1 MSVRDN
7 FTLDNAKEIIEYAL
21 EQLYKNDSALVQYP
35 SIKEAV
41 SENCLLFRIGLY
53 MHDFIRQNSLF
64 SNISVDCQ
72 YNRNF
77 QHPKSMFKPTLEGIE
92 KAVKNPIPDLLLHQ
106 RGSNENNLFLIELK
120 KGKPLQKE
128 IENDAEKLCYFTNE
142 THEYK
147 YAYGFSIWLY
157 KRSWARIKVYQNGKE
172 RSHLDYVWR
181 CTRRK

>member
-120 KGKPLQKE
+120 KGNPCRKKLKMTQKSCV
-128 IENDAEKLCYFTNE
+128 ILPMKLMNINMHMDFPFGCIRDLGLGL
-142 THEYK
+142 K
-147 YAYGFSIWLY
+147 Y
-157 KRSWARIKVYQNGKE
+157 IKMGKKE
-172 RSHLDYVWR
+172 AI
-181 CTRRK
+181 